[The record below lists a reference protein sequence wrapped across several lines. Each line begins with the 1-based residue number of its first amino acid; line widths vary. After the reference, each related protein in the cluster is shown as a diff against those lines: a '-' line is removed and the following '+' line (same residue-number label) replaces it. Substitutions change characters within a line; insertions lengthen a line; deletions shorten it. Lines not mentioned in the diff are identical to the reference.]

1 MVRTILACVLL
12 AAPGAAPA
20 AEPGIA
26 CDLSVQARADRP
38 VVLFFTLAG
47 CPFCERA
54 RRSYLAPLA
63 RGSAERLTVVE
74 VPVEARITGFDRQ
87 PVAGRDLARAY
98 GIRVYPAVVVVDS
111 HGQPLA
117 EALPGFGVSDLYGAL
132 LDARIERAVARLSGS

>member
-1 MVRTILACVLL
+1 MVRAILACVLL
-12 AAPGAAPA
+12 ATCGSALAADPA
-20 AEPGIA
+20 LAR
-26 CDLSVQARADRP
+26 DLSTQARPDRP

-63 RGSAERLTVVE
+63 RGSADRLTVLE
-74 VPVEARITGFDRQ
+74 VPIEARLTGFDRL

-98 GIRVYPAVVVVDS
+98 GIRVYPTVLVVDS

-117 EALPGFGVSDLYGAL
+117 EALPGFSVPDFYGAL